1 MNSFTRPLT
10 EYSEFQKLGE
20 SIARKKFPVHV
31 TGCTDSAK
39 CNLMAALAE
48 SKTRRLIIAS
58 DEVRAREIAQD
69 MQLYDRDVLFYP
81 SKDIIFY
88 SADVHGNAIVKERLK
103 CIRKLVSGEP
113 VTIVASFAAGMD
125 KIMPLEKVKNN
136 VISIGMDDK
145 LDPDVLSEKLINI
158 GYERLPQAE
167 NPGEFAVRGGI
178 IDVYPLACEAP
189 YRIELWGDD
198 IDSIRIYDPSS
209 QRSIESVDEF
219 DIFPASETVLSAQEQ
234 EKGIAAIDKEAAKY
248 IKTLRD
254 AFRTEE
260 AARAKRT
267 VEEFKEN
274 LEYLKGKASVDSYID
289 YFTSD
294 TVSFFEYFTGDDSI
308 VFIDEPART
317 GEEAEAIEKEFEE
330 SMKGRLEAGYILP
343 GQTEAAYRRSDIFNI
358 LSGTPLVYVSTMEYR
373 FSTLPALSRVDM
385 NSRSVSSYN
394 SDFELL
400 VKDLASWKKSGYRVI
415 LLTASRSRA
424 VRLAEDLTERGL
436 SAFFSEDD
444 QREVKPKEIKVAS
457 GSISRG
463 VEYPLLKFAIVSET
477 DIFGAQKKKKVRKKM
492 YEGTKIPDFS
502 ELQNGDFVVHESYGV
517 GVYRGIE
524 KIEVEHVIKDYI
536 KVEYAGGGTLYVLAT
551 AMDAL
556 QRYSGP
562 EGRQPKLNKLDSNEW
577 KSTKTKVQ
585 TAVKEIASELVQLYA
600 LRSAK
605 QGFRFTKDTVW
616 QREFEETFP
625 FEETDD
631 QLKAIEETKRD
642 MESAKIMDRLIC
654 GDVGY
659 GKTEIA
665 IRAAFKAVQDGKQV
679 ALLVPTT
686 ILAQQHYN
694 TFVQRMANFPVSI
707 DMLSRFRSQTEQKK
721 ALMKLKTGQLDI
733 IIGTHRLL
741 SKDVEFKNLGLLIVD
756 EEQRFGVTH
765 KERIKKMRGDVDVLT
780 LTATPIPRTLHMSL
794 IGIRDMSV
802 LDEPPVDRLPIQT
815 FVMEHN
821 DEMIREAINRELARN
836 GQVYYVYNRV
846 NGIADIANKVA
857 QLVPNANVVYAHGQM
872 SEHELERV
880 MFSFINGEIDVLVST
895 TIIETGL
902 DISNVNTIIIDDA
915 DRLGLSQLYQLRG
928 RVGRSSRTAYAFLM
942 YKRDKILREEAEKRL
957 AAIKEFTELGS
968 GFKIAM
974 RDLEIRGAGN
984 LLGAEQSGHMSA
996 VGYDLYCKLLNEAL
1010 KSLKLGGEEIETW
1023 DTSIDMEIDAFIP
1036 SSYIKNELHKLD
1048 MYKRIAC
1055 IQNEEMLMDMQ
1066 EELTDR
1072 YGDIPQSVD
1081 NLLKIALLKS
1091 KAHDVYITGIIQKQR
1106 NVRLNLYHKAGIDI
1120 GRLPELM
1127 GRYPGRLK
1135 LNPDKV
1141 PNFSFTI
1148 EDQRGK
1154 KSGIL
1159 KPEVVFDQLTKLF
1172 EDIKSIAIKQE
1183 DKNEITKQ

>member
-1 MNSFTRPLT
+1 MNSFTQPLT

-20 SIARKKFPVHV
+20 SISKKKFPVHV

-39 CNLMAALAE
+39 CNLMAAVAE
-48 SKTRRLIIAS
+48 SKKRRLIIAS

-69 MQLYDRDVLFYP
+69 MQLYDRDVMFYP

-88 SADVHGNAIVKERLK
+88 SADVHGNAIVKERIK
-103 CIRKLVSGEP
+103 CIRKLAHDEP
-113 VTIVASFAAGMD
+113 VTVVASFAAGMD
-125 KIMPLEKVKNN
+125 KLMPLEVIKSN

-145 LDPDVLSEKLINI
+145 IDPDSLSEMLVRI

-167 NPGEFAVRGGI
+167 HPGEFAVRGGI
-178 IDVYPLACEAP
+178 IDVFPIAQEAP
-189 YRIELWGDD
+189 FRIELWGDD
-198 IDSIRIYDPSS
+198 IDSIRMYDPAS
-209 QRSIESVDEF
+209 QRSIEAVEGF
-219 DIFPASETVLSAQEQ
+219 DVFPAVEIVLTDEEQ
-234 EKGIAAIDKEAAKY
+234 AKGLEAIDKDATKY
-248 IKTLRD
+248 IKKLRD
-254 AFRTEE
+254 DFRTEE
-260 AARAKRT
+260 AARAKKT
-267 VEEFKEN
+267 VAEFKEN
-274 LEYLKGKASVDSYID
+274 LEYLKGKACLDSYVD
-289 YFTSD
+289 YFTKD
-294 TVSFFEYFTGDDSI
+294 TVSFFEYFTDDDSI
-308 VFIDEPART
+308 IFIDEPART
-317 GEEAEAIEKEFEE
+317 NEEAEAVEKEFGE
-330 SMKGRLEAGYILP
+330 SMKGRLEKGYILP
-343 GQTEAAYRRSDIFNI
+343 GQIDTVFGRMELYGI
-358 LSGTPLVYVSTMEYR
+358 LGHAPLIYVSTMEYR
-373 FSTLPALSRVDM
+373 FSVLPAISRVDI
-385 NSRSVSSYN
+385 NARSVSSYN

-400 VKDLASWKKSGYRVI
+400 VKDLAAWKKAGYKVI

-424 VRLAEDLTERGL
+424 VRLAQDLTDREL
-436 SAFFSEDD
+436 SAFCSEDE
-444 QREVKPKEIKVAS
+444 QRIVKPKEIKVAS
-457 GSISRG
+457 GAISRG
-463 VEYPLLKFAIVSET
+463 FEYPLLKFAVISET
-477 DIFGAQKKKKVRKKM
+477 DIFGAQKKKKVQKKL
-492 YEGTKIPDFS
+492 YEGTRIPDFS
-502 ELQNGDFVVHESYGV
+502 ELNNGDYVVHESYGV

-524 KIEVEHVIKDYI
+524 KIEVNHVIKDYI

-551 AMDAL
+551 AMDAI

-577 KSTKTKVQ
+577 RSTKTKVQ
-585 TAVKEIASELVQLYA
+585 SAVKEIANELVQLYA

-625 FEETDD
+625 FEETED
-631 QLKAIEETKRD
+631 QLKAIEDTKRD

-694 TFVQRMANFPVSI
+694 TFVQRMASFPVSI

-721 ALMKLKTGQLDI
+721 ALQKLKTGQLDI

-765 KERIKKMRGDVDVLT
+765 KERIKQMRGDVDVLT

-815 FVMEHN
+815 FVLEHN
-821 DEMIREAINRELARN
+821 EEIIREAINRELARN

-846 NGIADIANKVA
+846 NGISDIAAKIQN
-857 QLVPNANVVYAHGQM
+857 LVPNANVVYAHGQM

-942 YKRDKILREEAEKRL
+942 YKRDKILKEEAEKRL
-957 AAIKEFTELGS
+957 AAIREFTELGS

-996 VGYDLYCKLLNEAL
+996 VGYDLYCKLLNEAV
-1010 KSLKLGGEEIETW
+1010 KSLKLGSDELETW
-1023 DTSIDMEIDAFIP
+1023 ETTIDVEIDAFIP

-1055 IQNEEMLMDMQ
+1055 IANNEMLMDMQ

-1072 YGDIPQSVD
+1072 YGDIPASVD
-1081 NLLKIALLKS
+1081 NLLKIALLKA
-1091 KAHDVYITGIIQKQR
+1091 KAHDVFITGIIQKQR
-1106 NVRLNLYHKAGIDI
+1106 NVRLNLYQKAGIDI

-1127 GRYPGRLK
+1127 AKYPNRLK

-1141 PNFSFTI
+1141 PNFTFTI
-1148 EDQRGK
+1148 EDKNGK
-1154 KSGIL
+1154 KTGIIR
-1159 KPEVVFDQLTKLF
+1159 PEMVFAQLHQLF
-1172 EDIKSIAIKQE
+1172 DDIKTIAIKQE
-1183 DKNEITKQ
+1183 DKIEKSK